1 MQLVLLIKQF
11 VNRYKVLMFLQLV
24 CCHI

>member
-11 VNRYKVLMFLQLV
+11 VNRYKVLMFLQPV